1 MIHESD
7 TSRGEVKSTRP
18 NLVVHLLV
26 PVCLVLGTAIG
37 GYSLYDQV
45 LIAEAF
51 LIGTFYLAI
60 VLVIQ
65 KQIQGVAELTSII
78 MVGIQTV
85 LPALLVVALAYSL
98 NAVTTSLG
106 APGWI
111 VESTKGLVGPGS
123 LVALTFVLAATISFA
138 TGTSWGAFALV
149 IPLVLPL
156 AYSFT
161 GGEIDPLVFKTIAA
175 VTGGGIFGDHASP
188 LSDTS
193 VLSSAGAGSDHMDH
207 VITQLPYAL
216 TVGAITIGLYLIV

>member
-1 MIHESD
+1 
-7 TSRGEVKSTRP
+7 
-18 NLVVHLLV
+18 
-26 PVCLVLGTAIG
+26 
-37 GYSLYDQV
+37 
-45 LIAEAF
+45 
-51 LIGTFYLAI
+51 
-60 VLVIQ
+60 
-65 KQIQGVAELTSII
+65 

-85 LPALLVVALAYSL
+85 LPALLIVALPYSL

-175 VTGGGIFGDHASP
+175 VTGGGIFVDHASP

-207 VITQLPYAL
+207 VITQFPYAL